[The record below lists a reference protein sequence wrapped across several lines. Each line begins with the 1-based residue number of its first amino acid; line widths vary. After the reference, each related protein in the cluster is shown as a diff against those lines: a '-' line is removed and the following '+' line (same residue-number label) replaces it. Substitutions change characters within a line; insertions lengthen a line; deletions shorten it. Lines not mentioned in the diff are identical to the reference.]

1 MKLLLNVFIR
11 REDVMGLFALLAREA
26 LKDLCENVLRSHC
39 LCALDLAMKQ
49 SAETCLADLV
59 YKIPVII
66 YKVSYWLQRV
76 TTSVVD
82 ISGLEAEMKYFFFSV
97 HCTIPISFLCSWLGF
112 LEQSRIG
119 VYRSI
124 IVFLLYALTRF
135 VSYGLSFRL

>member
-1 MKLLLNVFIR
+1 
-11 REDVMGLFALLAREA
+11 MGLVALLAREA
-26 LKDLCENVLRSHC
+26 LEDLCENVLRSHC
-39 LCALDLAMKQ
+39 LCALDLAKKQ
-49 SAETCLADLV
+49 SAETCLADRV
-59 YKIPVII
+59 YNIPVII

-76 TTSVVD
+76 TASVVLY

-97 HCTIPISFLCSWLGF
+97 HCTIPIFFLCSWPGF

-135 VSYGLSFRL
+135 VSYGLSFHL